1 MSDESRS
8 NKAMQEFR
16 VRTSG
21 RPRPLPPGRWA
32 LTQRWNDL
40 LFAHWPVPP
49 VDLAERLPEGL
60 QIDTFEGSAW
70 LSVTP
75 FWTDRIKI
83 RGVPPLPGLRC
94 FPELS
99 LRTYVRE
106 QRTGLPGIY
115 TFSLEVGSLLA
126 LLVGRTAQHLPC
138 HWADMRV
145 EQRGEREIS
154 YFSRRR
160 LTASP
165 VIFQA
170 RYRGLG
176 PTRKT
181 AEWRAGSLEYF
192 LLERS
197 CQFTS
202 NHAGLTQRANLHY
215 VSWPLEAAEAQI
227 EQNGLA
233 EAIGIHLP
241 LQPPVMHYSRRM
253 AVYIWPAELVR
264 AKLTAHPV
272 RVAVTPS

>member
-1 MSDESRS
+1 
-8 NKAMQEFR
+8 MQEFR
-16 VRTSG
+16 VKTSG
-21 RPRPLPPGRWA
+21 RPRPLPSGRWA

-40 LFAHWPVPP
+40 LFAHWPVAP
-49 VDLAERLPEGL
+49 VELAEHLPEGL
-60 QIDTFEGSAW
+60 QIDTFDGSAW
-70 LSVTP
+70 LGVTP

-83 RGVPPLPGLRC
+83 RGVPPIPGLRS

-115 TFSLEVGSLLA
+115 IFSLEASSLLA
-126 LLVGRTAQHLPC
+126 VLSGRMAQHLPC
-138 HWADMRV
+138 HWAEMRV
-145 EQRGEREIS
+145 EQREEREIA

-160 LTASP
+160 LSLRP

-181 AEWRAGSLEYF
+181 VENRAGSLEFF
-192 LLERS
+192 LWERS
-197 CQFTS
+197 CLFTGS
-202 NHAGLTQRANLHY
+202 PAGPTRRAHLHY
-215 VSWPLEAAEAQI
+215 VSWPLEAAEAEI

-233 EAIGIHLP
+233 DAIGIHLP
-241 LQPPVMHYSRRM
+241 LQAPILHYSRRM
-253 AVYIWPAELVR
+253 AVYIWPAESLR
-264 AKLTAHPV
+264 AKLAVPPV

>member
-1 MSDESRS
+1 
-8 NKAMQEFR
+8 MQEFR

-21 RPRPLPPGRWA
+21 RPRPFPSGRWA

-40 LFAHWPVPP
+40 LFAHWPVAPM
-49 VDLAERLPEGL
+49 DLAERLPEGL
-60 QIDTFEGSAW
+60 QIDTFEASAW
-70 LSVTP
+70 LGVTP
-75 FWTDRIKI
+75 FWTDRIKS
-83 RGVPPLPGLRC
+83 RGAPFLPGLRC

-115 TFSLEVGSLLA
+115 HFSLDVGSLLA
-126 LLVGRTAQHLPC
+126 VLAGRLGTHLPC

-145 EQRGEREIS
+145 EQRAEREIS

-160 LTASP
+160 LTLSP

-181 AEWRAGSLEYF
+181 VESRAGSLEYF
-192 LLERS
+192 LWERS
-197 CQFTS
+197 CLFTGDRS
-202 NHAGLTQRANLHY
+202 GTARRAHLHY
-215 VSWPLEAAEAQI
+215 VSWPLEAAEAEI
-227 EQNGLA
+227 EQNDLA

-241 LQPPVMHYSRRM
+241 LQAPVLHYARRM

-264 AKLTAHPV
+264 AKLTPQPV
-272 RVAVTPS
+272 RVAATPS